1 MDEDRKLGF
10 IIIRHVN
17 SIKTNLYWILC
28 YKSIRQFYSNK
39 IVIIDD
45 NSNNEFI
52 NYDFQNNLTNC
63 IIINSEYK
71 GSGEILAY
79 YYYYINNFFDKAV
92 IIHDS
97 TFIQSNID
105 FEIFNDIKFLWHF
118 DHYWDKINEDVD
130 LIHKL
135 DLNILQNYFEKNK
148 WKGCFGLQSVI
159 DYNFLKKISEK
170 YNLFSSPRLFE
181 LVNKRNK
188 RMIMERIFALICT
201 IENKN
206 LENDP
211 SIFGRIHSYIKWG
224 YTFDTYINHIINKNK
239 IILKYPIIKVWS
251 GR

>member
-28 YKSIRQFYSNK
+28 YKSIRKFYSNR
-39 IVIIDD
+39 IIIIDD
-45 NSNNEFI
+45 NSDYIFINNEFE
-52 NYDFQNNLTNC
+52 NNLDNTL
-63 IIINSEYK
+63 IINSEYK

-79 YYYYINNFFDKAV
+79 YYYYINNFFNKAV

-97 TFIQSNID
+97 TFIQHKVD
-105 FEIFNDIKFLWHF
+105 FENINDIKFLWHF
-118 DHYWDKINEDVD
+118 DHDWDKVNEDID
-130 LIHKL
+130 LIYKL
-135 DLNILQNYFEKNK
+135 ELNILTNYFQKNK

-170 YNLFSSPRLFE
+170 YNLFSSERLFH

-188 RMIMERIFALICT
+188 RMLMERIFGLICT
-201 IENKN
+201 IENKE

-224 YTFDTYINHIINKNK
+224 YTFDEYIAYLINKNNMV
-239 IILKYPIIKVWS
+239 LRYPIIKVWS